1 MRGNMNRSMFFKN
14 VGAYIRSR
22 RIQKKRTQTE
32 IARVLNVTF
41 QQIQKY
47 EKGTNEIGLWYFSKV
62 VQHFGDDLSRVISD
76 CYDNLFLPEELV
88 KQGYITVS
96 SEEIAKDPT
105 KRLDPKHWI
114 QKKADEHNE

>member
-1 MRGNMNRSMFFKN
+1 M
-14 VGAYIRSR
+14 
-22 RIQKKRTQTE
+22 E
-32 IARVLNVTF
+32 
-41 QQIQKY
+41 
-47 EKGTNEIGLWYFSKV
+47 
-62 VQHFGDDLSRVISD
+62 HFGDDLSRVISD